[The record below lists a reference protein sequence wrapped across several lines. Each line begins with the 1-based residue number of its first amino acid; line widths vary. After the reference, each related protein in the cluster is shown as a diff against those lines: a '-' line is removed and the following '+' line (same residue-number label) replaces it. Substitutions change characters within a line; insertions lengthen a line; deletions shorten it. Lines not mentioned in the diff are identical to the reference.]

1 MTDLEI
7 DALAE
12 GVFTYL
18 KENIDSLDTTAV
30 LGVAAIMVFAAV
42 AKPNYSIE
50 TFAEDF
56 KQGLIHSWKT
66 KPQQES
72 GTMQ

>member
-7 DALAE
+7 NSLAE
-12 GVFTYL
+12 GVFAYL
-18 KENIDSLDTTAV
+18 KEKTEPLDTIAV

-42 AKPNYSIE
+42 AKPAYPVE

-56 KQGLIHSWKT
+56 KQGLIHSWKSRS
-66 KPQQES
+66 QQGSE
-72 GTMQ
+72 TMQ